1 MTATQPRESTGIAL
15 SVDSLVKDFRLRRAR
30 GGSGSVAHRAV
41 DDVSLELRRGE
52 ILGLAGGSGSGKS
65 TLARCIVRL
74 VEPDSGTVVLGGDDV
89 LGARGVELRQLRRRI
104 QMVFQDPYS
113 SLNPR
118 LTVGQAI
125 LEAGRVHRTPGSRDG
140 EHFVG
145 SLLDKVHLVRS
156 LATRRPKDLSG
167 GQRQRVAIARALA
180 VGPEVLIADE
190 AVSALDVSV
199 QAQLLALFRDLR
211 DEVGISIIFVG
222 HQLAVLSA
230 IADRIAVMHLGRIV
244 ELGSVCDIFERPR
257 DEYTRALLDAH
268 PHADP
273 RRTFFTS

>member
-1 MTATQPRESTGIAL
+1 MTATQPQSSTGIAL
-15 SVDSLVKDFRLRRAR
+15 SVDSLVKEFQLRRAH

-41 DDVSLELRRGE
+41 DDVSFELRRGE

-74 VEPDSGTVVLGGDDV
+74 VEPDSGRVLLGGDDV
-89 LGARGVELRQLRRRI
+89 LKARGAELRQLRRRI

-125 LEAGRVHRTPGSRDG
+125 LEAGRVHRRPGSGDG
-140 EHFVG
+140 EQFVG
-145 SLLDKVHLVRS
+145 SLLDKVHLARS
-156 LATRRPKDLSG
+156 LAARRPKDLSG

-244 ELGSVCDIFERPR
+244 ELGSARDIFERPSH
-257 DEYTRALLDAH
+257 DYTRALLDAH

-273 RRTFFTS
+273 RRTFGTS